1 MEKNRL
7 KKAIMASPG
16 PTSWRE
22 AFILF
27 LKGLTM
33 GGADII
39 PGVSGGTMAL
49 ITGIYEQLLE
59 AIRSIDMQTV
69 KRLFKGDISGAIA
82 GVHVRF
88 LAVLLTGI
96 ATAIISLAR
105 IMHYLLTTHES
116 YTFGLFFGMIA
127 ASILVIGRQVK
138 WKSKAVVSG
147 VVGAIVAWLIV
158 GLIPV
163 ETPTSLI
170 FIMFSGFIAICA
182 MILPGISGAFLLLI
196 MGKYEFITGALK
208 DPFGQASSG
217 DSSLLVI
224 FVFLIG
230 AFFGITLFSR
240 FLKWLLSKYHNA
252 TLAFLTGLMGG
263 SMRRIWPWKGET
275 IVKVIRDK
283 EHVIS
288 ESNILPTQI
297 DTPFFLVICLMV
309 VGFVVVYYLEKVS
322 KKS

>member
-1 MEKNRL
+1 MNFKQ
-7 KKAIMASPG
+7 AFMASPG
-16 PTSWRE
+16 PKSWKE

-69 KRLFKGDISGAIA
+69 KHLLKGEISAAIA
-82 GVHVRF
+82 GVHIRF
-88 LAVLLTGI
+88 LAALLSGI
-96 ATAIISLAR
+96 AVAIISLAR

-127 ASILVIGRQVK
+127 ASIVVIGRQVK
-138 WKSKAVVSG
+138 WNPKSIVSG
-147 VVGAIVAWLIV
+147 ILGAVSAWLIV

-208 DPFGQASSG
+208 NPFGHASSG
-217 DSSLLVI
+217 DSSLLII

-230 AFFGITLFSR
+230 AFFGITLFAR
-240 FLKWLLSKYHNA
+240 FLKWLLSKYHTV

-263 SMRRIWPWKGET
+263 SMRRIWPWKGDVVTKMIRE
-275 IVKVIRDK
+275 KV
-283 EHVIS
+283 HVIS
-288 ESNILPTQI
+288 ESNVLPSHINTA
-297 DTPFFLVICLMV
+297 FFVVIALMI
-309 VGFVVVYYLEKVS
+309 VGFLVVYYLEKVS
-322 KKS
+322 NK

>member
-1 MEKNRL
+1 MEKMTF
-7 KKAIMASPG
+7 KKALMASPG
-16 PTSWRE
+16 PNSWKE

-59 AIRSIDMQTV
+59 AIRSIDMAMI
-69 KRLFKGDISGAIA
+69 KRLLKGDISGAIS
-82 GVHVRF
+82 GVHIRF
-88 LAVLLTGI
+88 LVALLSGI
-96 ATAIISLAR
+96 AVAIISLAR
-105 IMHYLLTTHES
+105 IMHYLLTNHES

-127 ASILVIGRQVK
+127 ASILVIGKQVK
-138 WKSKAVVSG
+138 WKPIAIGFGLLG
-147 VVGAIVAWLIV
+147 VLVAWIVV

-163 ETPTSLI
+163 ETPTSLV
-170 FIMFSGFIAICA
+170 FILFSGFVAICA

-208 DPFGQASSG
+208 NPFGHASSG
-217 DSSLLVI
+217 DSSLVI
-224 FVFLIG
+224 IAVFLVG

-263 SMRRIWPWKGET
+263 SMRRIWPWKGDVVT
-275 IVKVIRDK
+275 KVIRDK
-283 EHVIS
+283 VHVIS
-288 ESNILPTQI
+288 ESNVLPKQF
-297 DTPFFLVICLMV
+297 DTAFALVIFLMI
-309 VGFVVVYYLEKVS
+309 VGFIIVYYLEKVS
-322 KKS
+322 NKK